1 MFLKS
6 RNLLYSN
13 QYSNI
18 MERRDFL
25 RTGVG
30 LAMLS
35 GISPFFGGL
44 EEIMANPAAKTEL
57 AAVRGGEPEEMFDK
71 AIDALG
77 GISKFVKQGQSVL
90 VKPNIGWDAPP
101 ERAAN
106 TNPRI
111 VGHIVKKCLEAGA
124 SEVNVFDKTCNK
136 WDRCYSN
143 SEIEKYVKDAGGK
156 MVPGNSE
163 SYFSEVNV
171 PNGKT
176 LKKTKVHELIKSA
189 DVFINVP
196 VLKHHASTK
205 LSLGMKNLMG
215 VVWDRKFY
223 HSNDLNQCI
232 ADFITYRKPDLT
244 VIDGYNM
251 MTKNGPRGVSTAD
264 VVNLK
269 AMIISTDIVAT
280 DAAAAKMFGLDPKD
294 VGHIQIAHNMGMGNM
309 NLEEL
314 NIHRIKIS

>member
-1 MFLKS
+1 
-6 RNLLYSN
+6 
-13 QYSNI
+13 

-30 LAMLS
+30 LSLLTGVA
-35 GISPFFGGL
+35 PFWGGL
-44 EEIMANPAAKTEL
+44 DTLVANNNTQKTDL

-71 AIDALG
+71 AMEALG
-77 GISKFVKQGQSVL
+77 GLDKFISKGQSVL

-106 TNPRI
+106 TNPKL
-111 VGHIVKKCLEAGA
+111 VGHIVKRCYEVGA

-143 SEIEKYVKDAGGK
+143 SQIEKYVKQAGGT
-156 MVPGNSE
+156 MVPGNTE
-163 SYFSEVNV
+163 SYYKEVKV
-171 PNGKT
+171 PAGKS
-176 LKKTKVHELIKSA
+176 LKSVKVHNLVQSS

-215 VVWDRKFY
+215 VIWDRKFY
-223 HSNDLNQCI
+223 HSNDLHQCI
-232 ADFITYRKPDLT
+232 ADFISFRKPDLT
-244 VIDGYNM
+244 IIDGYNM

-269 AMIISTDIVAT
+269 ALIASTDIVAT
-280 DAAAAKMFGLDPKD
+280 DAAATKMFGLEPDD
-294 VGHIQIAHNMGMGNM
+294 VGHIKIAHQMGLGNK
-309 NLEEL
+309 NLQEL
-314 NIHRIKIS
+314 NIHRIKI